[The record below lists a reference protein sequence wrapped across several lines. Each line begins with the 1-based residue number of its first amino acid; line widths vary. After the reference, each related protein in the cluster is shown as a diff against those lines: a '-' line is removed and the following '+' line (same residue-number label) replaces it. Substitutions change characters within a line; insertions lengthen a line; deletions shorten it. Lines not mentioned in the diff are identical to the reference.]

1 MREARTAAITVT
13 HTRPLCSVQSNSCK
27 NCPST
32 EWQCWNK
39 RYTQHKAF
47 QHLHQPPFP
56 APPALPCAANQL
68 LKLPTNKFTV
78 REREM
83 LIGSRV
89 LPPEF
94 FQAASNPF
102 VVGVSVC
109 ECRGGGQRVGGEQAN
124 SVLGV
129 PAILG
134 GGVCEGLVRRGEFG
148 AEEYVKTQE

>member
-1 MREARTAAITVT
+1 MTVLAPEI
-13 HTRPLCSVQSNSCK
+13 HA
-27 NCPST
+27 
-32 EWQCWNK
+32 
-39 RYTQHKAF
+39 TQAF
-47 QHLHQPPFP
+47 RHIHHPPFP
-56 APPALPCAANQL
+56 AAPALPCAANQL

-109 ECRGGGQRVGGEQAN
+109 ECRGGGQRVGSNRQT
-124 SVLGV
+124 V
-129 PAILG
+129 
-134 GGVCEGLVRRGEFG
+134 F
-148 AEEYVKTQE
+148 